1 MQSDT
6 VSLTPSQMME
16 RAGNLFTQ
24 TLGGVHPEG
33 LVPWDELGLTR
44 PDVLDGKYLK
54 NLNHDQRRG
63 VLDSLQNI
71 SLLPVYEG
79 NRFVD
84 REKRLEKIAPEVGE
98 AKWHYMLCL
107 VNETYDLGLD
117 ETDAA
122 IIAPLLNELSVIER
136 GATNPL
142 MPTTHK
148 LRHNPS
154 IHSLHVAGV
163 IHDIFDKARGLVE
176 DEAAAVAELTA
187 MEKQLQRCALVH
199 DMGELLGELSVASD
213 RTHMT
218 AEQVKAFEAA
228 RGLSETQVF
237 MNALHNKVGELK
249 AKQWPATV
257 LDDKYHQWEHD
268 YEVSEDASA
277 FLGRLHKVCERVQ
290 SQQDYL
296 RFEGRDFAPNM
307 RTASGSSKHFMM
319 NYVQEPLHGV
329 SRGSKNKPSLDELA
343 SEFENPRVAKA
354 VMEAVHQTVEHLQD
368 VLQARM
374 DYRLQT
380 HRDRLLENLP
390 QAGGMAR

>member
-44 PDVLDGKYLK
+44 PDVLDGSYLK
-54 NLNHDQRRG
+54 NLSHDQCRD

-163 IHDIFDKARGLVE
+163 IHDIFDEARGLVA
-176 DEAAAVAELTA
+176 DEAAAVTTTA
-187 MEKQLQRCALVH
+187 
-199 DMGELLGELSVASD
+199 
-213 RTHMT
+213 
-218 AEQVKAFEAA
+218 
-228 RGLSETQVF
+228 
-237 MNALHNKVGELK
+237 
-249 AKQWPATV
+249 
-257 LDDKYHQWEHD
+257 
-268 YEVSEDASA
+268 
-277 FLGRLHKVCERVQ
+277 
-290 SQQDYL
+290 
-296 RFEGRDFAPNM
+296 
-307 RTASGSSKHFMM
+307 
-319 NYVQEPLHGV
+319 
-329 SRGSKNKPSLDELA
+329 
-343 SEFENPRVAKA
+343 
-354 VMEAVHQTVEHLQD
+354 
-368 VLQARM
+368 
-374 DYRLQT
+374 RLQGV
-380 HRDRLLENLP
+380 RLQSLK
-390 QAGGMAR
+390 